1 MIGQGTEIVI
11 DVFSLG
17 TKVVK
22 FSMPLDFVEEINQI
36 YDKNLK
42 SLKPHND
49 LLAGKIAEENALD
62 EFLDDD
68 IRDMFMWCFR
78 QYLKISANNNWDP
91 LLKQVWVNEMRANE
105 YNPIHFHTSA
115 DSGVGLS
122 SVLML
127 KRPDSYGVEAS
138 RAEEPANGWLSF
150 AGGDQSPL
158 SVSNVSVDAQV
169 GDFFVFPY
177 TLLHAVYPFNST
189 DEVRRTLAYN
199 CDLNPKSGK
208 KPMTGAEYFPKEDIK

>member
-1 MIGQGTEIVI
+1 MIKQGTEIVI

-42 SLKPHND
+42 SLKPQND

-78 QYLKISANNNWDP
+78 QYLKISDSNDWDP
-91 LLKQVWVNEMRANE
+91 FLKQVWVNEMRANE

-138 RAEEPANGWLSF
+138 RAEQPANGWLTFS
-150 AGGDQSPL
+150 GGDQSPL
-158 SVSNVSVDAQV
+158 SLSQVTVDAQV

-177 TLLHAVYPFNST
+177 TLLHAVYPFNGT

-199 CDLNPKSGK
+199 CDLMRK
-208 KPMTGAEYFPKEDIK
+208 KVKEI